1 MELYKRSISE
11 VSNITYSVSL
21 ADNNVHTDSSEKTH
35 WECFL
40 RSGAVRTCQPR
51 SSPEG
56 EVIRQTD
63 QGEHLRGRFKQI
75 EKIQTETNPSVDIS
89 DICGRG
95 GGECCHL
102 PRPARPL
109 PRPGPPPPPQG

>member
-11 VSNITYSVSL
+11 ASNITYSVSL
-21 ADNNVHTDSSEKTH
+21 ADNNVHTNSSEKTH

-56 EVIRQTD
+56 EVR
-63 QGEHLRGRFKQI
+63 EHLRGRFKQI
-75 EKIQTETNPSVDIS
+75 EENQTKTSPSVDIS